1 MLNNETLKRNADITF
16 APQVY
21 EHRFLWTELTK
32 SRACLHYISVTIEC
46 KSIHDSNSLI

>member
-21 EHRFLWTELTK
+21 EHRFL
-32 SRACLHYISVTIEC
+32 
-46 KSIHDSNSLI
+46 